1 MRGHLALRKGAGH
14 PLDCQSQDSAGGIGR
29 GVSGGKVV
37 SATRTFGK
45 RTARRILG
53 LTQKDEVKQYKRM
66 PIYKVSMEEL
76 VTERFA

>member
-1 MRGHLALRKGAGH
+1 
-14 PLDCQSQDSAGGIGR
+14 
-29 GVSGGKVV
+29 VV